1 MGRQVES
8 RVVFERAHL
17 AMDSILG
24 SRHPRTS
31 TVQGNVDKT
40 KKSLGIKMQIKDIK
54 ESISIR
60 PDADRLFT
68 GNSYVINAHIPDKS
82 KKSTKKSGSKGG
94 KKKKK

>member
-31 TVQGNVDKT
+31 AVQGNIDKA
-40 KKSLGIKMQIKDIK
+40 KKSLGIKMHIKDIK

-68 GNSYVINAHIPDKS
+68 GTSYVINAHIPDKS
-82 KKSTKKSGSKGG
+82 KKSTSKKTKGG